1 MSSVHQLRPLVWPSC
16 LTVALRI
23 SNPTNRLRKC
33 KHDLTGDYAIYQRHD
48 KKYRPF
54 TLFAFAQPVPAYIG
68 LLGSLLVVLVFT
80 SSTWWIGQV
89 TFSKIAVAYAAV
101 SPIFSYTPALRNYV
115 LLTAC
120 SPLYC
125 CQCGWLL
132 KPLINVGGYQLVM
145 ISASCPERCGI
156 CNGLNL
162 SKEPSPRKHR
172 SEC

>member
-1 MSSVHQLRPLVWPSC
+1 MSSIYQLRPLVRPSC
-16 LTVALRI
+16 LTAAFQI
-23 SNPTNRLRKC
+23 SNLATRLRKC
-33 KHDLTGDYAIYQRHD
+33 RHDLTGEFAVYERHD

-54 TLFAFAQPVPAYIG
+54 TLFAFAQPIPAYIG
-68 LLGSLLVVLVFT
+68 LLGSLLVVFVFT

-101 SPIFSYTPALRNYV
+101 SPVFSYILDLGNNV
-115 LLTAC
+115 SLTAC

-125 CQCGWLL
+125 WQCGWWL
-132 KPLINVGGYQLVM
+132 KPSINVGGFQLAM

-162 SKEPSPRKHR
+162 SKEPCPPKHR